1 MGNFANSS
9 WISDA
14 KSGQNL
20 EIEKMKFWI
29 FAVNVMIAS
38 IAIVTAYS
46 LDRRN
51 VRLLSTPQNSDQCL
65 GCVDDI
71 IGAIDHCKDAQNH
84 TLECVEWALGA
95 AVECIECVCDV
106 IDIIDGGDGICPGQG
121 EEKL

>member
-1 MGNFANSS
+1 MILHDLQFANSS

-51 VRLLSTPQNSDQCL
+51 VRLLSTPQVSVL
-65 GCVDDI
+65 S
-71 IGAIDHCKDAQNH
+71 
-84 TLECVEWALGA
+84 
-95 AVECIECVCDV
+95 
-106 IDIIDGGDGICPGQG
+106 
-121 EEKL
+121 